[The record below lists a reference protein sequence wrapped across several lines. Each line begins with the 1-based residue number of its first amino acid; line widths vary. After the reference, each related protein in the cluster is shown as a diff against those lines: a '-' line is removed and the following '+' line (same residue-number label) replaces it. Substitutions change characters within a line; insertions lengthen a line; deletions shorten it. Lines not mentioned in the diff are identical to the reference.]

1 MNLHIHHGDR
11 AAIAGYTDV
20 HSEEMLSARQRWVLG
35 LNRRGAAASIE
46 GPVLAAT

>member
-1 MNLHIHHGDR
+1 
-11 AAIAGYTDV
+11 
-20 HSEEMLSARQRWVLG
+20 VLG